1 MKKKLTAILCT
12 SLAVLML
19 SSLSAPVLAA
29 DYGGKVAYDQ
39 AGILRFGVEK
49 VKPGQSYLAPDG
61 QSVPS
66 VITYTDPSGGKT
78 NYLPV
83 QLLAELVDVPVT
95 WNAWQKS
102 VSIGCDPREVIVD
115 GSNALPSEEKKVS
128 VPEYGQ
134 RVGVFTEIDP
144 STMDAKWTRSTM
156 PREMTATVKNGLHD
170 YVIPGYPGQISLVK
184 VTNNGTND
192 QLVRV
197 YHEPT
202 VTNGSDAEAF
212 ASVILTPGQTL
223 TRAFRADDDADTLKT
238 TLMMIVDPCDE
249 PIVDLTNTSITY
261 GYNIR
266 HTSPGVTVSD
276 RDA

>member
-1 MKKKLTAILCT
+1 MKKKLTAIFCT

-95 WNAWQKS
+95 WNAGQQS
-102 VSIGCDPREVIVD
+102 VSIGCDPRKVIV
-115 GSNALPSEEKKVS
+115 V
-128 VPEYGQ
+128 
-134 RVGVFTEIDP
+134 
-144 STMDAKWTRSTM
+144 
-156 PREMTATVKNGLHD
+156 
-170 YVIPGYPGQISLVK
+170 
-184 VTNNGTND
+184 
-192 QLVRV
+192 
-197 YHEPT
+197 
-202 VTNGSDAEAF
+202 GSDAEAF
-212 ASVILTPGQTL
+212 ASVVLTPGQTL
-223 TRAFRADDDADTLKT
+223 TRAFKADDDADVLKT
-238 TLMMIVDPCDE
+238 TLMMIVDPYDE
-249 PIVDLTNTSITY
+249 PIADLTITSVTY
-261 GYNIR
+261 GYAIR
-266 HTSPGVTVSD
+266 HTSPGVTVFDSEV
-276 RDA
+276 